1 MRDVMMERE
10 KKKRRENHEKGLSKE
25 KIERILVWREG
36 V

>member
-1 MRDVMMERE
+1 MRQDQDGKRE
-10 KKKRRENHEKGLSKE
+10 KKRRENHEKGLSKE